1 MRRGKCWRGCW
12 LRRRA
17 DTGDAGQPLGVCV
30 GQGLE
35 VDLAAE
41 IGVERGGVVGGDV
54 ILDGGGDSYHLV
66 DVEVD
71 TGKDVLAVVVV
82 VEGGGKQVVV
92 VGNSAVV
99 AAEDVEL
106 GGDLAYGIDREAG
119 GVVALDVVAG
129 KAHIVLGSD
138 AEIAVVV
145 AGKEMEVLAGNLV
158 DGGVDAAV
166 AGAGDSIG
174 VVSLDVAIDAE
185 VEVLDGTEVETEG
198 VEEVVVEL
206 HATEA
211 LAVEHADVG
220 TQPMA
225 DVVLEVKAEVGN
237 IAKAIEV
244 EHGAGHIAETPVFLA
259 KPGMGGGDDTGS
271 GGEAF
276 LLVLDEGVLDK
287 DMLDAVGE
295 GGLGSVEDDGGGP
308 VGVEHVFVAKVGTL
322 HLETVLGPGTL
333 GIGGAEMLE
342 EGYDGLAVRTEGSR
356 LMVALVVALVIRLA
370 LMAAR
375 LLALVVLVRAL
386 GLALLGVVG
395 AVLVGM
401 FVTGL
406 VHFLL
411 TGLILLY
418 GTLLGLL
425 GHGCGAQESS
435 GKGESNKKLVHN
447 VLFIINFLFYF
458 VLQR

>member
-1 MRRGKCWRGCW
+1 MV
-12 LRRRA
+12 A
-17 DTGDAGQPLGVCV
+17 SPLGVCV

-54 ILDGGGDSYHLV
+54 ILDGGGDGYHLV

-82 VEGGGKQVVV
+82 AEGGGKQVVV
-92 VGNSAVV
+92 AGNSAVV
-99 AAEDVEL
+99 AAEEVEP
-106 GGDLAYGIDREAG
+106 GGDFAYGIDREAG
-119 GVVALDVVAG
+119 GVVALDIVAG
-129 KAHIVLGSD
+129 KAHVVLGSD

-166 AGAGDSIG
+166 AVAVDGIG
-174 VVSLDVAIDAE
+174 VVRLDVAIDAE

-225 DVVLEVKAEVGN
+225 DVVLEVEAEVGN

-244 EHGAGHIAETPVFLA
+244 EHGAGHIAEAPVFLA
-259 KPGMGGGDDTGS
+259 KPGMGGGDDTGR

-308 VGVEHVFVAKVGTL
+308 VGVEHVFVAKVGTF

-356 LMVALVVALVIRLA
+356 LMVALVVALVTCLALMAALVTRLA

-375 LLALVVLVRAL
+375 LLALVVLVHAL

-401 FVTGL
+401 VVTGL

-411 TGLILLY
+411 TGLIFLF